1 MFAQL
6 SGKISGIKQGCV
18 ILDVQGVGYKVNVSA
33 YTLGKIAGV
42 ASAIFHIYTH
52 VREDQLALY
61 GFLTEA
67 ELDMFELLI
76 SISGIGPKAALG
88 ILSITDP
95 DTIKM
100 AIINK
105 DSSILTQVPGVGK
118 KTAER
123 VVVELQNRVT
133 APTGGFAENAM
144 PDHEAIQALISL
156 GYNVSE
162 GRQALK
168 LVPSDVKDIG
178 ERIRAALKLLG
189 KK

>member
-6 SGKISGIKQGCV
+6 SGKIAGIKQGFV
-18 ILDVQGVGYKVNVSA
+18 VLDVNGVGYKVNVSA
-33 YTLGKIAGV
+33 YTLGKIAGFGEAV
-42 ASAIFHIYTH
+42 FHIHTH

-61 GFLTEA
+61 GFLAED

-88 ILSITDP
+88 ILSIADP

-105 DSSILTQVPGVGK
+105 DPSVLTQVSGVGK

-123 VVVELQNRVT
+123 VIIELQNKVS
-133 APTGGFAENAM
+133 APTGKSSGM
-144 PDHEAIQALISL
+144 VLPDHEALQALLSL

-162 GRQALK
+162 GREALK
-168 LVPSDVKDIG
+168 LVSPDVKDIG
-178 ERIRAALKLLG
+178 ERIRAALRLLG

>member
-6 SGKISGIKQGCV
+6 SGKIAGIKQGFV
-18 ILDVQGVGYKVNVSA
+18 VLDVSGVGYKVNVSA
-33 YTLGKIAGV
+33 YTLGKVAGLGEAV
-42 ASAIFHIYTH
+42 FHIHTH

-61 GFLTEA
+61 GFLGED

-88 ILSITDP
+88 ILSIADS

-100 AIINK
+100 AIINR
-105 DSSILTQVPGVGK
+105 DPSVLTQVSGVGK

-123 VVVELQNRVT
+123 VIIELQNKVT
-133 APTGGFAENAM
+133 APTGKNAGNVI
-144 PDHEAIQALISL
+144 PEHEALQALLSL

-162 GRQALK
+162 GREALK
-168 LVPSDVKDIG
+168 LVSPDVKDIG

>member
-1 MFAQL
+1 MISLL
-6 SGKISGIKQGCV
+6 SGKIAGIKQGFV
-18 ILDVQGVGYKVNVSA
+18 VLDVNGVGYKVNVSA
-33 YTLGKIAGV
+33 YTLGKVAGLGEAV
-42 ASAIFHIYTH
+42 FHIHTH

-61 GFLTEA
+61 GFLVED

-88 ILSITDP
+88 ILSIADP

-100 AIINK
+100 AIINR
-105 DSSILTQVPGVGK
+105 DPSVLTQVSGVGK

-123 VVVELQNRVT
+123 VIIELQNKVT
-133 APTGGFAENAM
+133 APTGKNAGSVM
-144 PDHEAIQALISL
+144 PEHEALQALISL

-162 GRQALK
+162 GREALK
-168 LVPSDVKDIG
+168 LVSPDVKDIG